1 MNRNR
6 ELRQWIEYLNRAE
19 LPVFANTARRLVA
32 MSSDS
37 DCSAQDLA
45 AIILN
50 DSAMTAKVLRL
61 ASSVIYNPGGNRI
74 DTVSYAIMLLGFD
87 AVRNLALSI
96 ALIDTVLQ
104 GRAHDNAMHILM
116 LSLHAAVQAKELAQ
130 AGQLRNNEEVFI
142 GAMLYRLGHIV
153 FWCFP
158 QGRAAAL
165 LQAQEQMDLANAQ
178 RKVLGFTLDELTL
191 ALADEWNL
199 GDVVV
204 AALTNKGSGFAH
216 APIVRLAHEIAET
229 IAKGWHAPKLKHL
242 AGEYAHM
249 ASVRSDK
256 AEQGL
261 QDNAALAVKT
271 LHDCGFRDVSA
282 VIPVVRRATEEVAIA
297 HEEEPPSQL
306 YLRITQELTQMMC
319 QSRELNSVLASVM
332 EGIYRALPV
341 DFVVMFLY
349 DKRGNCWREKMALGN
364 RPSEISANMLLPADS
379 DNEASAAYHWKRKQ
393 KDLEPL
399 VKTGDYFW
407 GSIRVEQRAVGA
419 WLAVSSDKA
428 HGKNKRL
435 TENDFLSFK
444 QLCDLATIAVRL
456 AQSERRS

>member
-6 ELRQWIEYLNRAE
+6 ELRQWIEYLNSAE

-37 DCSAQDLA
+37 ACSAQDLA
-45 AIILN
+45 AVILN

-61 ASSVIYNPGGNRI
+61 ANSVIYNPGSNRI

-104 GRAHDNAMHILM
+104 GRAHDNAMNMLM
-116 LSLHAAVQAKELAQ
+116 LSLHAAVQAKELAH

-158 QGRAAAL
+158 QGHANAL
-165 LQAQEQMDLANAQ
+165 LQMQEQMQPLEAQ

-191 ALADEWNL
+191 ALSEEWNL
-199 GDVVV
+199 GAVV
-204 AALTNKGSGFAH
+204 AAALTGKDSGFSH
-216 APIVRLAHEIAET
+216 APIVRLSHEIAEA
-229 IAKGWHAPKLKHL
+229 IAKGWHNPKLKNL
-242 AGEYAHM
+242 VGDYAGM
-249 ASVRSDK
+249 VRCRTDK
-256 AEQGL
+256 AEQHL
-261 QDNAALAVKT
+261 HDNASIAVKT

-282 VIPVVRRATEEVAIA
+282 VIPAVRRAEQEAEPA
-297 HEEEPPSQL
+297 PEEESSSQL

-341 DFVVMFLY
+341 DFVVMFLF

-364 RPSEISANMLLPADS
+364 RPDELSANMLLPADGDQDS
-379 DNEASAAYHWKRKQ
+379 NGAAYHWKRKHR
-393 KDLEPL
+393 DGVPL
-399 VKTGDYFW
+399 VNAGDYFW
-407 GSIRVEQRAVGA
+407 GSIRAEQRAIGA
-419 WLAVSSDKA
+419 WLAVS
-428 HGKNKRL
+428 HTRNKRL

-444 QLCDLATIAVRL
+444 QLCDLATIAFRL
-456 AQSERRS
+456 AQNERRG

>member
-1 MNRNR
+1 
-6 ELRQWIEYLNRAE
+6 
-19 LPVFANTARRLVA
+19 
-32 MSSDS
+32 
-37 DCSAQDLA
+37 
-45 AIILN
+45 
-50 DSAMTAKVLRL
+50 
-61 ASSVIYNPGGNRI
+61 
-74 DTVSYAIMLLGFD
+74 
-87 AVRNLALSI
+87 
-96 ALIDTVLQ
+96 
-104 GRAHDNAMHILM
+104 M

-130 AGQLRNNEEVFI
+130 AAQLRNNEEVFI

-165 LQAQEQMDLANAQ
+165 LQAQEQMDLVDAQ

-191 ALADEWNL
+191 ALAEEWKL

-204 AALTNKGSGFAH
+204 AALTGKGSGLAH
-216 APIVRLAHEIAET
+216 APIVRLAHDIAET
-229 IAKGWHAPKLKHL
+229 IAKGWHSPKLKHL
-242 AGEYAHM
+242 AGEYAH
-249 ASVRSDK
+249 AAGVRSDK
-256 AEQGL
+256 AEQSL

-282 VIPVVRRATEEVAIA
+282 VIPAVRRATEEAAVA
-297 HEEEPPSQL
+297 HEEELPSQL

-349 DKRGNCWREKMALGN
+349 DKRGNCWREKMALGD

-379 DNEASAAYHWKRKQ
+379 DHEASAAYHWQRKQ

-399 VKTGDYFW
+399 VKAGDYFW

-419 WLAVSSDKA
+419 WLAVSSDKV

>member
-6 ELRQWIEYLNRAE
+6 ELRQWIDYLNRAE

-37 DCSAQDLA
+37 ACSAQDLA
-45 AIILN
+45 AVILN

-61 ASSVIYNPGGNRI
+61 ANSVIYNPGGKRI

-104 GRAHDNAMHILM
+104 GRAHENALNILM
-116 LSLHAAVQAKELAQ
+116 LSLHAAVQAKELAH

-158 QGRAAAL
+158 QGRANAL
-165 LQAQEQMDLANAQ
+165 LQAQEEMSAAEAQ

-191 ALADEWNL
+191 TLAEEWNL
-199 GDVVV
+199 GNVVV
-204 AALTNKGSGFAH
+204 AALTGKDTGFSH
-216 APIVRLAHEIAET
+216 APIVRLSHDIAEA
-229 IAKGWHAPKLKHL
+229 IAKGWNSPKLKTL
-242 AGEYAHM
+242 AGEYAGL
-249 ASVRSDK
+249 ARCRSDK
-256 AEQGL
+256 AEQCL
-261 QDNAALAVKT
+261 RSNADIAVKT

-282 VIPVVRRATEEVAIA
+282 IIPAMRSAAQESLPA

-319 QSRELNSVLASVM
+319 QARELNSVLASVM

-341 DFVVMFLY
+341 DFVVLFLY

-364 RPSEISANMLLPADS
+364 RPGELSANMLLPADS
-379 DNEASAAYHWKRKQ
+379 DQEDGAAAYHWKRKQ
-393 KDLEPL
+393 KDAVPL
-399 VKTGDYFW
+399 VNAGDYFW
-407 GSIRVEQRAVGA
+407 GSIRVEQRAIGA
-419 WLAVSSDKA
+419 WLAVS
-428 HGKNKRL
+428 HTKNKRL

-444 QLCDLATIAVRL
+444 QLCDLATIAFRL
-456 AQSERRS
+456 AQGERRS